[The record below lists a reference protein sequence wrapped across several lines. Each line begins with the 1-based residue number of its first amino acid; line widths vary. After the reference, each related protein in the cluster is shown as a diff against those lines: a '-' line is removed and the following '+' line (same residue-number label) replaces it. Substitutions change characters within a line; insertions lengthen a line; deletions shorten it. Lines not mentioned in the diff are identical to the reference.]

1 MTDGEG
7 WVAPDAGGSAEAP
20 GPAGTSPPFEA
31 GTPPPGPPPSGGPPA
46 PDPGTPGHA
55 ASGHAPPGPGAAAP
69 AGGPHPGGPY
79 PDAGGPGVPYP
90 GGGTPG
96 AFPPAGPVPSPY
108 GLPPGAQPAPQAPKP
123 GIIPL
128 RPLSVSELLDGAIT
142 YMRRNPRPVIGLSL
156 AVSGVSQLIV
166 AVISFFSL
174 REVMRISLDPTVQ
187 PEDITPGQLFGPYVT
202 LFPAIIVTSF
212 AVLVLAGMLTT
223 VVGRAVLGGSASIGQ
238 AWRDVR
244 PRLLALLA
252 TALITLVLTLVG
264 LAIPL
269 IPVVALAVA
278 GAPALAVIPAG
289 VLGTVLAIAAA
300 IWIFVSYAFAT
311 PAVVLEGRG
320 VIAALTRSYRL
331 IKGAWWR
338 TFGLLIL
345 TQLIAGLIGGAVQTP
360 FSGAAFFVLV
370 AEGPELSDLMQAL
383 YVGLTAIGGVIAG
396 TLTYPFSA
404 GVTTLLYVDRRM
416 RREGLD
422 LDLRTSSQRHDP
434 AVMTTQDLVELWRPS
449 LAATGGAGPAGAY
462 GPAGDPAYAG
472 QAAPPQAAL
481 PPPAPEP
488 PQAPAPPPAAG
499 PPSGPGDG
507 TPGPM
512 TGGEPR

>member
-1 MTDGEG
+1 
-7 WVAPDAGGSAEAP
+7 V
-20 GPAGTSPPFEA
+20 
-31 GTPPPGPPPSGGPPA
+31 
-46 PDPGTPGHA
+46 
-55 ASGHAPPGPGAAAP
+55 
-69 AGGPHPGGPY
+69 
-79 PDAGGPGVPYP
+79 
-90 GGGTPG
+90 
-96 AFPPAGPVPSPY
+96 
-108 GLPPGAQPAPQAPKP
+108 
-123 GIIPL
+123 
-128 RPLSVSELLDGAIT
+128 
-142 YMRRNPRPVIGLSL
+142 
-156 AVSGVSQLIV
+156 
-166 AVISFFSL
+166 
-174 REVMRISLDPTVQ
+174 
-187 PEDITPGQLFGPYVT
+187 
-202 LFPAIIVTSF
+202 
-212 AVLVLAGMLTT
+212 VLALT
-223 VVGRAVLGGSASIGQ
+223 
-238 AWRDVR
+238 
-244 PRLLALLA
+244 
-252 TALITLVLTLVG
+252 
-264 LAIPL
+264 
-269 IPVVALAVA
+269 

-472 QAAPPQAAL
+472 QAAPPQAAV

-499 PPSGPGDG
+499 PTSGPGDG